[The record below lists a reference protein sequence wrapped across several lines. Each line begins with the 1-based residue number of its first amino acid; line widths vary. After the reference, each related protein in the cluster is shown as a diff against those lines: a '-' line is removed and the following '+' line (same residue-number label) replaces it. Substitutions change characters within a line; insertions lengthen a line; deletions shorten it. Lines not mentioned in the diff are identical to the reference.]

1 MVELYFKLKIIAFII
16 WAVFAVIC
24 VVLYIIANIKR

>member
-16 WAVFAVIC
+16 WAVFAVI
-24 VVLYIIANIKR
+24 YIIANIKR